1 MTNEDFMDMYDDYL
15 MHANRTSASGRRNSR
30 KKYNDSPS
38 YEGNE
43 QAYNQWYYQNV
54 TKPKKQ
60 SSYGANERSQVL
72 DTISRR
78 RSYMGTSAYK
88 NKQASYAQAQ
98 AATRGGERGR
108 ERQRQENV
116 RRIASRAFI
125 DMSNANVSNAQAE
138 AARGRRRSALTR
150 NSAANVSNEERR
162 SRYKTNMRK
171 RKFAAGINRIKS
183 SGNKIAKQLKNQWDS
198 HLDNF
203 NIGMDELSNMIKR
216 AKTSR
221 KKRK

>member
-15 MHANRTSASGRRNSR
+15 MHASRNSR
-30 KKYNDSPS
+30 KKYDDSPA

-60 SSYGANERSQVL
+60 SSYGASERSDVL

-78 RSYMGTSAYK
+78 RDYMGTSAYR

-98 AATRGGERGR
+98 AAARGGERGR
-108 ERQRQENV
+108 ARQRQENV
-116 RRIASRAFI
+116 RIT
-125 DMSNANVSNAQAE
+125 VSNAQTE
-138 AARGRRRSALTR
+138 AAQGRRRRALTR
-150 NSAANVSNEERR
+150 NSAANVSHEERR

-171 RKFAAGINRIKS
+171 RKLTAGFNKIKS
-183 SGNKIAKQLKNQWDS
+183 RGNKIAKQLKNQWDA
-198 HLDNF
+198 HLDNY

-221 KKRK
+221 KKKKVRKMAGF